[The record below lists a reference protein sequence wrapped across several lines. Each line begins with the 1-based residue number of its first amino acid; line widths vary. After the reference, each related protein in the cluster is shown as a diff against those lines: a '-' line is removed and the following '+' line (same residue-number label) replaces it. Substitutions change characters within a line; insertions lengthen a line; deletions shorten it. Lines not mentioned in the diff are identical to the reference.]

1 MPVHNT
7 LALKGALLPCFCV
20 LGPVFGLAA
29 QLREQQLEEEQ
40 VDMYVPLLWPP
51 TNTHVHRQRPTL
63 AVPRHVLQGVLHR
76 DAASK
81 CTNVW
86 HLPTVKITQVAV

>member
-1 MPVHNT
+1 MRGAAADDQQLHGPARRRSDPLSFGTRVAAQQRGGAAPVPVHNT

-40 VDMYVPLLWPP
+40 VDMYVPLL
-51 TNTHVHRQRPTL
+51 
-63 AVPRHVLQGVLHR
+63 
-76 DAASK
+76 
-81 CTNVW
+81 
-86 HLPTVKITQVAV
+86 